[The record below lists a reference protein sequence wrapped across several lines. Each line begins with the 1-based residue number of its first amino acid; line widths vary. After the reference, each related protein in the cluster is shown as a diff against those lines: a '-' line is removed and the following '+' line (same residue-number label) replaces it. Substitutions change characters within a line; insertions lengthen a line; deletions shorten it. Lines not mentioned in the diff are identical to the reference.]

1 MCLLICCTCRF
12 DNWDKCIILSS
23 LIIRYENQYLNSCS
37 SNHML
42 HVNCFCVLSCLLYY
56 SLFANYLDS
65 MFRLSLF
72 KVLIS
77 NIITCF
83 T

>member
-1 MCLLICCTCRF
+1 MCLLICCSCRF
-12 DNWDKCIILSS
+12 DNWDKCSK
-23 LIIRYENQYLNSCS
+23 IRNEYLNSCC

-42 HVNCFCVLSCLLYY
+42 HVNCFCVLCCLLYY

-65 MFRLSLF
+65 MFSLSLIE
-72 KVLIS
+72 VLIS